1 MFGTLPSRFAE
12 HLKRD
17 TNCNAGA
24 AGIVAVVQV
33 IPAVVVRYVNIV
45 GFVPVIPPVF
55 RIRIN
60 GAEPIAAVLKARIPA
75 NVPEGKAVDA
85 ERVVLA
91 IVAIEIGVRNAVA
104 VVAAALLPIAVL
116 GVPIAGRDAAASR
129 PAVRLA
135 AQLPVGASA
144 VAVRAPCSLVVAVR
158 AVAAGYFGPVS
169 VAAGLADCFGPV
181 FCCC

>member
-1 MFGTLPSRFAE
+1 LSAAD

-33 IPAVVVRYVNIV
+33 IPVIVVRYVNIV
-45 GFVPVIPPVF
+45 GFVPVVSPVF

-60 GAEPIAAVLKARIPA
+60 GAEPITAVLKARIPA
-75 NVPEGKAVDA
+75 NVHEGKAVDA

-104 VVAAALLPIAVL
+104 MVAAALLPIAVL
-116 GVPIAGRDAAASR
+116 GVPVAGAM
-129 PAVRLA
+129 
-135 AQLPVGASA
+135 LPP
-144 VAVRAPCSLVVAVR
+144 VAPLFALLCNFLLVRAL
-158 AVAAGYFGPVS
+158 
-169 VAAGLADCFGPV
+169 
-181 FCCC
+181 